1 MTWWERLATL
11 LERTRHRRRL
21 FGAALLG
28 LALAV
33 PSCAP
38 VGGRHDDDTDE
49 ASDTASDET
58 GGSGRSD
65 ARGLSSN
72 VTAAASRFVRDVGTK
87 YAENAD
93 EFARRIESGEWSDWE
108 SVIDEWSKA
117 NARDRED
124 AWRENMRQPL
134 FDAMGGTSGAIDE
147 TTRRNTAA
155 AARAAAKGFRAAL
168 KGGGK

>member
-1 MTWWERLATL
+1 VNADRVTNREFWAMTLVCVLLA
-11 LERTRHRRRL
+11 
-21 FGAALLG
+21 AA
-28 LALAV
+28 
-33 PSCAP
+33 SCAP
-38 VGGRHDDDTDE
+38 VGGRRDD
-49 ASDTASDET
+49 SPGET
-58 GGSGRSD
+58 SD
-65 ARGLSSN
+65 ATDASGDSDRGPGGLPSN

-134 FDAMGGTSGAIDE
+134 FDAMGGSTSGAIDE

-155 AARAAAKGFRAAL
+155 AARAAAKGFRGAL

>member
-1 MTWWERLATL
+1 MNADRVTIREFW
-11 LERTRHRRRL
+11 
-21 FGAALLG
+21 GMALVCVL
-28 LALAV
+28 LAV
-33 PSCAP
+33 ASCAP
-38 VGGRHDDDTDE
+38 VGGRRD
-49 ASDTASDET
+49 SPDET
-58 GGSGRSD
+58 SDSTDASSDSDRGSG
-65 ARGLSSN
+65 GLSSN

-93 EFARRIESGEWSDWE
+93 EFSRRIESGEWTDWE

-147 TTRRNTAA
+147 TTRRSTAA